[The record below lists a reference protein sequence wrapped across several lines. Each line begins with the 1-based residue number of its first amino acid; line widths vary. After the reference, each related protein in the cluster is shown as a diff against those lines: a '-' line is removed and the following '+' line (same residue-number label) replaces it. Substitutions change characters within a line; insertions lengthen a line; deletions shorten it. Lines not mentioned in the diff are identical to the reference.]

1 MEDPTGGF
9 YDREA
14 VFGVIEK
21 RSLMKISYINAME
34 TLQRQFDQSQAINIA
49 VFEYSSQK
57 MHTLIKR
64 RMVIK

>member
-9 YDREA
+9 SDREA

-21 RSLMKISYINAME
+21 RSINAME

-49 VFEYSSQK
+49 VFDYSSQK